1 MLHDFILIESKPI
14 ELFLSVVIL
23 ITLSE
28 KAQLKDNPC
37 LFYQIVFVSYHVA

>member
-1 MLHDFILIESKPI
+1 MPNPHTFTGDPI

-28 KAQLKDNPC
+28 KAQLKDII
-37 LFYQIVFVSYHVA
+37 LAYSTK

>member
-1 MLHDFILIESKPI
+1 MLHDYPHQYNVESKPI

-28 KAQLKDNPC
+28 KAQLKDII
-37 LFYQIVFVSYHVA
+37 LAYSTK

>member
-1 MLHDFILIESKPI
+1 MLHDILIERKSI

-28 KAQLKDNPC
+28 KAQLKDII
-37 LFYQIVFVSYHVA
+37 LAYSTK